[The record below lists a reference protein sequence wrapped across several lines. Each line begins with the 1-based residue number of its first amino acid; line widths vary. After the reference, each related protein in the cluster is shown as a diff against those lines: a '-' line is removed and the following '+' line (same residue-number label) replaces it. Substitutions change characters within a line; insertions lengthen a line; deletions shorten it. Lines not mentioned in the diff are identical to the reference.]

1 MSSLFCGVCGKTGD
15 VQVCTGCEEVY
26 YCGRECQLK
35 DWPTHKV
42 RCKQM
47 QARRKIEAEQQKRR
61 EEEAAAAA
69 AAAAAASAAAATT
82 PSPSPSS
89 SSTPSSTT
97 SSLSSSSSTSSTPQ
111 PTITLTAPQP
121 QPQSPRVPPKPA
133 ASTSTLSVSTSA
145 AGAGA
150 GGAAASSG
158 PSLPSTSASTS
169 SLSFSTPSP
178 SSPQYQQ
185 QQQQQF
191 KGTSSTSSISIST
204 SAASAPPAAA
214 QQSQSRMDKFTSFM
228 KKKGDSAKKGLESFK
243 DTVGEKTRKLKASSH
258 DDAGSSS
265 STTTAAGGNAAA
277 AAAASGVA
285 ATNASMDQLLAPPK
299 PGDPHAVFGVAF
311 ETAIARSATTIQGVP
326 DIMVYALSY
335 LEKSGLD
342 EEGLFRLSG
351 SLREIAKLRGT
362 FQSGEIPPIDAV
374 GDPHVITG
382 LLKLYFRELPEPLF
396 EKKMENPPKSDP
408 AKGMY
413 RPLFDSV
420 CEEFKKPIQLLF
432 WFLNKV
438 KKISLIHFLF

>member
-47 QARRKIEAEQQKRR
+47 QARRKAEAELQRR
-61 EEEAAAAA
+61 REEAAAAA
-69 AAAAAASAAAATT
+69 AAAAASTSTT
-82 PSPSPSS
+82 PSTTTA
-89 SSTPSSTT
+89 TPQ
-97 SSLSSSSSTSSTPQ
+97 TPQ
-111 PTITLTAPQP
+111 PTYPL
-121 QPQSPRVPPKPA
+121 PKPA
-133 ASTSTLSVSTSA
+133 ASTSTLSVS
-145 AGAGA
+145 
-150 GGAAASSG
+150 SSG
-158 PSLPSTSASTS
+158 SPSPGLPSSSASASTLSVSTSAVAGS
-169 SLSFSTPSP
+169 SPSPTPSYQAQQGRGGGNALSASTPSP
-178 SSPQYQQ
+178 
-185 QQQQQF
+185 
-191 KGTSSTSSISIST
+191 
-204 SAASAPPAAA
+204 APS
-214 QQSQSRMDKFTSFM
+214 QSQSQSRMDKFTSFM

-243 DTVGEKTRKLKASSH
+243 DTVGEKTRKLKSSGH
-258 DDAGSSS
+258 EDAA
-265 STTTAAGGNAAA
+265 AAGGAAAGAAGGPNAAANAAA
-277 AAAASGVA
+277 ASSVA
-285 ATNASMDQLLAPPK
+285 ATNATMDQLLAPPK
-299 PGDPHAVFGVAF
+299 PGDPHAVFGVPF
-311 ETAIARSATTIQGVP
+311 ETAIERSATTIQGVP
-326 DIMVYALSY
+326 DIIVYALSY

-408 AKGMY
+408 ARGIY

-420 CEEFKKPIQLLF
+420 YDEFKKPIQLLF
-432 WFLNKV
+432 WFLHKV
-438 KKISLIHFLF
+438 KRNSLFIYFYLLF